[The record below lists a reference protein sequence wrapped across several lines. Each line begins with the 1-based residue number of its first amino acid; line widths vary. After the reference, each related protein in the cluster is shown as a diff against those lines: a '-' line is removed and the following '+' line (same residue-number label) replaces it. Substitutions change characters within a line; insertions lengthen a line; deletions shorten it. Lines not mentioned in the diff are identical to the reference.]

1 MRSCRVRNLNKNDR
15 PMEQFCAVADA
26 LAVLPESVED
36 VMEVP
41 LKALSLLQ
49 KTGVNGA
56 FAPSRL

>member
-1 MRSCRVRNLNKNDR
+1 
-15 PMEQFCAVADA
+15 MEQFCAVADA